1 MQQEN
6 QADGL
11 SELEQSSKERSECF
25 GVLQDTY
32 RNTNIIFAFLYNCAS
47 VTTSVVYRPQVRAC
61 QNTILSVENLYV
73 SSTEIQ
79 NANKMEGG
87 GRSCLFYRVLLS

>member
-11 SELEQSSKERSECF
+11 SELEQSSRDRSEYF

-32 RNTNIIFAFLYNCAS
+32 RNTNIIFAFLYNSAS
-47 VTTSVVYRPQVRAC
+47 VSTLVVYRSQERAC
-61 QNTILSVENLYV
+61 QNTNTVCEKTLCVICGE
-73 SSTEIQ
+73 
-79 NANKMEGG
+79 
-87 GRSCLFYRVLLS
+87 